1 MSKGSANC
9 RAVLSWA
16 CKILS
21 YEKIG
26 PGNLVAPIRRQ
37 SRSRSAPEMKKTED
51 LANDEI
57 IEKCLEVKGGKPGKL
72 VQIPEGQV
80 KSLCTSARGVFLEQ
94 SPLLELEAPLKICG
108 DVHGQYHDLLR
119 LFEYGGFPPESNYLF
134 LGDYVDRGKQS
145 LETITLLFAYK
156 VKFPENFFLLRG
168 NHECAS
174 ITRIYGFYDEC
185 KRRYNI
191 KLWKQFCDVFN
202 CMPVC
207 AIIDEKIIC
216 MHGGLSPE
224 ITSFDQVKRIV
235 RPTDVPDTG
244 LICDL
249 LWADPDK
256 DISGWAENDRGVS
269 FIFGP
274 DVVTTF
280 LHKHDMDLVCRAH
293 QVVEDG
299 YEFFAKRQLITLF
312 SAPNY
317 CGEFDNAGAM
327 MSIDDTLMNHM
338 HVRGVAE
345 LSVQLQSLEAREEEV
360 SFEAAEATGRGGPSG
375 RRPPRLRDLGA
386 GFARPTEEFLS
397 NRPSWS
403 AMNRIFLKGTSY
415 VAISPE
421 PDRGGCIGKGRQ
433 EEAVELSMLN
443 WSLGGVAAISSEEDF
458 PQMYAAEIEKHA
470 GPVGQATITFRQEL
484 MKPLEVLPRSEFFR
498 CGRPWDSDVF
508 QLMVDEVAAASVRT
522 LGTGLLARRGQLPSK
537 AAAAPVCSLATSAA
551 LVALGLQQGLLLAS
565 RAVPMT
571 MKIVAAAAG
580 AMAFQALGGLFA
592 SPARAAW
599 GWFMD
604 VPTGLG
610 FTCSEGTSLGC
621 ASPAGCE
628 DSNFTCTVVPDAG
641 MSCDVTSTFVVC
653 SIKGTAAQNFVPDSA
668 NPMCAQDNTSSHYN
682 NASLSWSTVP
692 TCGTTTSTT
701 TGAMSTS
708 DASMEVVG
716 FAAAAL
722 ATAQLL

>member
-1 MSKGSANC
+1 
-9 RAVLSWA
+9 
-16 CKILS
+16 
-21 YEKIG
+21 
-26 PGNLVAPIRRQ
+26 
-37 SRSRSAPEMKKTED
+37 MKKTED

-327 MSIDDTLMNHM
+327 MSIDDTLMC
-338 HVRGVAE
+338 
-345 LSVQLQSLEAREEEV
+345 
-360 SFEAAEATGRGGPSG
+360 SFKV
-375 RRPPRLRDLGA
+375 
-386 GFARPTEEFLS
+386 
-397 NRPSWS
+397 
-403 AMNRIFLKGTSY
+403 LK
-415 VAISPE
+415 
-421 PDRGGCIGKGRQ
+421 
-433 EEAVELSMLN
+433 
-443 WSLGGVAAISSEEDF
+443 
-458 PQMYAAEIEKHA
+458 
-470 GPVGQATITFRQEL
+470 PV
-484 MKPLEVLPRSEFFR
+484 K
-498 CGRPWDSDVF
+498 
-508 QLMVDEVAAASVRT
+508 
-522 LGTGLLARRGQLPSK
+522 K
-537 AAAAPVCSLATSAA
+537 
-551 LVALGLQQGLLLAS
+551 
-565 RAVPMT
+565 
-571 MKIVAAAAG
+571 K
-580 AMAFQALGGLFA
+580 
-592 SPARAAW
+592 
-599 GWFMD
+599 
-604 VPTGLG
+604 
-610 FTCSEGTSLGC
+610 
-621 ASPAGCE
+621 
-628 DSNFTCTVVPDAG
+628 
-641 MSCDVTSTFVVC
+641 
-653 SIKGTAAQNFVPDSA
+653 
-668 NPMCAQDNTSSHYN
+668 
-682 NASLSWSTVP
+682 
-692 TCGTTTSTT
+692 
-701 TGAMSTS
+701 
-708 DASMEVVG
+708 
-716 FAAAAL
+716 
-722 ATAQLL
+722 